1 MDPYLE
7 APDLWPLFQAAFVT
21 CLRETLALAGPY
33 QARVRERCYRD
44 EPEQYVEIVRPSN
57 EGLVTLV
64 DVVSPSNKT
73 TSAGRE
79 AYLSTR
85 QQAKATGASLVE
97 IDLVLQGQPTLEF
110 SRDGL
115 PPWDYAVTVVR
126 VSSPER
132 YEIYTATLQKRLP
145 RFRLPLAAGDR
156 DSVVD
161 LQSVFAR
168 CYDQADFGDRINY
181 RDAPA
186 FLHDRVAIGAY
197 YLWKREG
204 CPHGRDKEHWSMA
217 LEQLRKPTEVR

>member
-7 APDLWPLFQAAFVT
+7 APGLWPLFQATVVT
-21 CLRETLALAGPY
+21 CLRETLALAGSY
-33 QARVRERCYRD
+33 QARVRERRYRD
-44 EPEQYVEIVRPSN
+44 EPEQYVEIVRPGD

-64 DVVSPSNKT
+64 EVVSPSNKT

-85 QQAKATGASLVE
+85 QQATAAGASLVE
-97 IDLVLQGQPTLEF
+97 IDIVLQGQPTLEF

-115 PPWDYAVTVVR
+115 PPWDYAVTVFR

-145 RFRLPLAAGDR
+145 RFRLPLAAGDC

-161 LQSVFAR
+161 LQSIFAR
-168 CYDQADFGDRINY
+168 CYDQADFAGKIDY
-181 RDAPA
+181 RDAPT
-186 FLHDRVAIGAY
+186 FLHDRIAIGAY
-197 YLWKREG
+197 YLWQREG
-204 CPHGRDKEHWSMA
+204 CLHGRDKEHWSTA
-217 LEQLRKPTEVR
+217 LEQLRKPAEAR